1 MHEVLGE
8 SLFELSCV
16 SPRLLCRVQCGS
28 ANRVLTAVDS
38 VVRPLCSTLPLGGS
52 SDNGGQCCETFLQH
66 SAPQRQFFLCLWL

>member
-52 SDNGGQCCETFLQH
+52 SDNGG
-66 SAPQRQFFLCLWL
+66 